1 MKKFF
6 ALFVCAVMLF
16 ASTGAL
22 AAVGDVT
29 LNTSADSGEGED
41 DIYFSGGLNVAVG
54 DTVYLMDYSG
64 SVYTVRPGET
74 ELTRY
79 ALDQRA
85 FEEAGQS
92 VTPCAFF
99 ADEGAL
105 KGIFYV
111 YMDAEEDYRFLGA
124 ALYKVTLSDGIAVL
138 EKERDLDWDDMT
150 TDYGDGDL
158 FPNSLERFC
167 YNGGK
172 LFVTY
177 YDDDTGAQ
185 ITVIMDLKTG
195 DLQEVDLERLPVTG
209 VTAYGDGFMLL
220 ISDYD
225 NHCTILASLDAE
237 FGDVTELSRENWTD
251 ADYVN
256 TGAPVYDAEG
266 DRVFYCEGK
275 ALYCTRGTDLNTK
288 EVICDMPAETW
299 GGGAMYLDGGYYAMA
314 SDAVVAIRNIDKSKR
329 PTERLT
335 IMTRLGYNTTVNKAF
350 YEFLNTHGE
359 IDPVVM
365 DLEMTDTSVLESFMN
380 RDDTADVYIMAIG
393 SPAFTT
399 LYKRGYMA
407 AIDSKALM
415 SSVEDMYP
423 VFRDLCV
430 NNGALVCYPL
440 EVYSTSVI
448 GLNTE
453 AFEKLGISLDSV
465 PGDWTGF
472 LKWCGEL
479 NAQLGE
485 DSEYQVFEPYN
496 TQRYMRQYFIN
507 MILQDYMLALTR
519 SGQIERGFNSP
530 ELREA
535 LNAVAEMDLEA
546 MGIPEDIDWENW
558 DYDQEEKE
566 TLVSTWGE
574 YLLRDLSW
582 AGVWTAKGLSVGE
595 GEPNYTVNGYAA
607 FINPYSRHKE
617 AATEF
622 LETIAGELEPAMR
635 YTFSPVDNAPIRA
648 SYYESNLEYYTTTME
663 NVQAQIE
670 KAESAEQK
678 RELEEYLADLMEEFE
693 YFLKNAWD
701 VSEEGLN
708 KYYKFVDRL
717 VIRFSS
723 LLDQESL
730 STMMTQAANGEIGM
744 DAFISNLDRQL
755 TMMLQEGN

>member
-29 LNTSADSGEGED
+29 LNTSGDSDEGAD
-41 DIYFSGGLNVAVG
+41 DIYFYGGLNAAMG

-64 SVYTVRPGET
+64 SVYSVRPGEA

-79 ALDQRA
+79 VLDQKA
-85 FEEAGQS
+85 FEEAGRS

-99 ADEGAL
+99 ADDGVL
-105 KGIFYV
+105 KSIFYV
-111 YMDAEEDYRFLGA
+111 YTDAEEEYRFLGA
-124 ALYKVTLSDGIAVL
+124 ALYRITLSDGNAVL
-138 EKERDLDWDDMT
+138 EKERDVDWDDMT
-150 TDYGDGDL
+150 TDYGDGEEY
-158 FPNSLERFC
+158 PNSIERFC
-167 YNGGK
+167 YNKGR

-177 YDDDTGAQ
+177 YDDDTGAE

-195 DLQEVDLERLPVTG
+195 DLLDVDLERLPVTG
-209 VTAYGDGFMLL
+209 VTTYGDDFMLL
-220 ISDYD
+220 ISDYE
-225 NHCTILASLDAE
+225 NHCTIFASLDAE
-237 FGDVTELSRENWTD
+237 FGDVTELSRENWTE
-251 ADYVN
+251 AEYVN

-275 ALYCTRGTDLNTK
+275 ALYGTRGTDLNTK
-288 EVICDMPAETW
+288 EIICDMPAESW

-314 SDAVVAIRNIDKSKR
+314 SEAVVAIRNIDKAKR

-335 IMTRLGYNTTVNKAF
+335 VMTRLGYNTSLNKAF

-359 IDPVVM
+359 IDPVLM
-365 DLEMTDTSVLESFMN
+365 DLEMTDTSILESFMN
-380 RDDTADVYIMAIG
+380 RDDTVDLYIMAIA

-407 AIDSKALM
+407 AVDSPALM

-430 NNGALVCYPL
+430 RNGAIVCYPL

-448 GLNTE
+448 GLNE
-453 AFEKLGISLDSV
+453 EGFEKLGISLDNV
-465 PGDWTGF
+465 PRDWAGF
-472 LKWCGEL
+472 LRWCGEL
-479 NAQLGE
+479 NGQLGE

-496 TQRYMRQYFIN
+496 TQRTMRQYFIN

-519 SGQIERGFNSP
+519 SGEIEKGFNSP

-546 MGIPEDIDWENW
+546 MGLPEDIDWDNW
-558 DYDQEEKE
+558 DYDQEAKE

-582 AGVWTAKGLSVGE
+582 AGAWSALGLSVGG

-607 FINPYSRHKE
+607 FINPYSKHQA

-622 LETIAGELEPAMR
+622 LETIAGELEPVMR
-635 YTFSPVDNAPIRA
+635 YTFSPVDNVPIRS
-648 SYYESNLEYYTTTME
+648 SYYESNLEYYKTTIE
-663 NVQAQIE
+663 NVEGQLE
-670 KAESAEQK
+670 KAESAEQT

-693 YFLKNAWD
+693 YFLKNSWD

-708 KYYKFVDRL
+708 KYYKVVDRL

-723 LLDQESL
+723 ILDQESL
-730 STMMTQAANGEIGM
+730 STMLMQAAEGEISM
-744 DAFISNLDRQL
+744 DTFISNLDRQL